1 MVYRKYCVE
10 CKDIP
15 KIGKYIG
22 ETCRSIEE
30 RSREHVDKYEI
41 KNNDSV
47 LYQHMLDKH
56 NGELRSVKIELV
68 KRYPGDAMLRQ
79 VSESVYTQTSRIHGR
94 ETPVYREK
102 LSGADHFNLTY
113 FQIELIF

>member
-1 MVYRKYCVE
+1 MQDKGCRT
-10 CKDIP
+10 KDIP

-30 RSREHVDKYEI
+30 RNREHVDKYEI

-56 NGELRSVKIELV
+56 NGELRSVKTELV
-68 KRYPGDAMLRQ
+68 KRCPGDAMLRQ
-79 VSESVYTQTSRIHGR
+79 VSESVYIR
-94 ETPVYREK
+94 ELEPELNRKDE
-102 LSGADHFNLTY
+102 FNNKSVKSKK
-113 FQIELIF
+113 